1 MKSFREAL
9 PDELLARM
17 QQELGPE
24 ETLRL
29 LWPMVVGA
37 ELAANTRLLS
47 IRQNRLRIAVPDQ
60 TWRRTLGAMER
71 AILDAVHRVCGEDVG
86 RAVDLVEDAHLAGPS
101 GGNGGSRK
109 EGKGSDR
116 AEAGNSSAPL
126 RAEDL
131 SNLPLQEIHD
141 TELQRIFRQSA
152 QKYFA
157 RGNGAGQ

>member
-9 PDELLARM
+9 PDGLLAQM
-17 QQELGPE
+17 QQELGQE

-60 TWRRTLGAMER
+60 TWRRTLSAMER
-71 AILDAVHRVCGEDVG
+71 AILDAVHRVCGEEVG
-86 RAVDLVEDAHLAGPS
+86 RAVDLVEDAHLTGPS
-101 GGNGGSRK
+101 GGNGGRAK
-109 EGKGSDR
+109 NAKGSDR
-116 AEAGNSSAPL
+116 AEAGKSAVAL

-131 SNLPLQEIHD
+131 PNLPLQEIHD
-141 TELQRIFRQSA
+141 TELQQMFRQSA
-152 QKYFA
+152 QKYFT
-157 RGNGAGQ
+157 RGNEAGQ